1 MPEQQNTATT
11 QQPEQQHWSVA
22 KAFSEGGPA
31 MYGIAIIGILTI
43 AIVIGRLQALGRLV
57 INKQQFNETLFGM
70 IVSGQ
75 LRQAITFCD
84 SRLTPLTSTLKAG
97 LIQALNKRSDE
108 EIQVAMDAVVLRET
122 PKLEGWV
129 GFLAVFGNLATL
141 TGLLGTVSGMITSFQ
156 SVYQEK
162 DAVKKAELLSRGIA
176 EALNCTAFGLLV
188 AILAILSY
196 GYFQMKISRATND
209 MIESS
214 MSLMNLV
221 ASNRDKIRD

>member
-1 MPEQQNTATT
+1 MPEQQTTTATT
-11 QQPEQQHWSVA
+11 AVAEHWSVS
-22 KAFSEGGPA
+22 KAFQEGGSA
-31 MYGIAIIGILTI
+31 MYLIAILGILTI
-43 AIVIGRLQALGRLV
+43 AIVIGRFRAIAALV
-57 INKQQFNETLFGM
+57 VNKQQFNETLFGM

-84 SRLTPLTSTLKAG
+84 SQSAPLTNTLKAG

-122 PKLEGWV
+122 PRLEGWT

-188 AILAILSY
+188 AIVAILSY

-214 MSLMNLV
+214 MSLMNIV
-221 ASNRDKIRD
+221 ASNRDKIKD